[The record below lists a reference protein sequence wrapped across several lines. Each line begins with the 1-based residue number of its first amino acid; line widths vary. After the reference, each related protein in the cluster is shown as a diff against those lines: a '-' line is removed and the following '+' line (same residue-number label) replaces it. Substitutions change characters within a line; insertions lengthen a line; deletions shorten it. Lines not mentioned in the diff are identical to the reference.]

1 MHRVPWLVLAIVSLA
16 MSYKLFCRYCD
27 ASAQAARKSAAAE
40 LVTKQENR
48 LKAQAASKNPFPAVV
63 GPESKGDRWAWRR
76 SRLNDTG
83 PLLMVAVGLVQLLFL
98 VLNATDSGK
107 QWFKEAVQN
116 RVTYKLRMA
125 ELDDFTADLCARLRL
140 PHLPRLSQHSW
151 CPATKTDLEL
161 VLVRLAGM
169 WRGYLRC
176 TLVYRSGLPHRD
188 GPPQTQMSG
197 GGLFG

>member
-1 MHRVPWLVLAIVSLA
+1 MGLGRGTVAVDARRTADMVRRCALKRRPLRHATHCAVRVHRVPWLVLAIVSLA
-16 MSYKLFCRYCD
+16 MFYKLSCRYCG
-27 ASAQAARKSAAAE
+27 ASAQAAQKSKLSESVNKHEIGAKENMIKKE
-40 LVTKQENR
+40 L
-48 LKAQAASKNPFPAVV
+48 PPPAVV
-63 GPESKGDRWAWRR
+63 GPESKGGRWAWRR

-140 PHLPRLSQHSW
+140 PPHIPTL
-151 CPATKTDLEL
+151 L
-161 VLVRLAGM
+161 V
-169 WRGYLRC
+169 
-176 TLVYRSGLPHRD
+176 SRD
-188 GPPQTQMSG
+188 EDRP
-197 GGLFG
+197 